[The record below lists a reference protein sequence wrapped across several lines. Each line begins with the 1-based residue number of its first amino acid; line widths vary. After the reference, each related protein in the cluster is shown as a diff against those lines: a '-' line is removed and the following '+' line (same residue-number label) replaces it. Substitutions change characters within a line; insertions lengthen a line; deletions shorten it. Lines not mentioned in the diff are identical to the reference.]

1 MMRLMSPS
9 TPRYIWQQPCW
20 PALVF
25 DAQAVSAALGAARLA
40 QGAVEG
46 KAHAIGLGPSGELV
60 QGVFADEVL
69 ATAAIEGEVLDPAA
83 VRSSV
88 MRRLGLGHAGP
99 KVRAVD
105 GLVEVINDATQALE
119 APLDHDRLW
128 RWHSAL
134 FPGGTSGIRR
144 IAVGRYRQHEDP
156 MQIVSGPPGREVV
169 HYVAPASR
177 KVPAEMER
185 FLAWFAQTATT
196 TGQAHSLDG
205 LARAAVAHLWFEAI
219 HPFEDGNGRIGRAIA
234 DMAMAQDRRSPLRL
248 YSLSRQLLSSRS
260 AYYDALNLAQRGGCN
275 VTAWVAWFAGQF
287 EAACGHAGALID
299 AALQKSQFWAR
310 HAGLPLNDRQR
321 KVLQRLLDVGDGGFE
336 GGLTADKYMKMTGAS
351 KATATRDLA
360 ALLAA
365 GSLWTAGQGKGLK
378 YYLAMPG
385 WGHGIRPAPGRSQAA

>member
-1 MMRLMSPS
+1 MAMMRLMAPK

-20 PALVF
+20 PALTF
-25 DAQAVSAALGAARLA
+25 DAQAVGAAVGAARLA

-46 KAHAIGLGPSGELV
+46 KAQAIGLDQEGELA

-88 MRRLGLGHAGP
+88 VRRLGLGQAGP

-105 GLVEVINDATQALE
+105 GLVEVIHDAVQAHDQ
-119 APLDHDRLW
+119 PLDHDRLW

-156 MQIVSGPPGREVV
+156 MQIVSGRQGREVV
-169 HYVAPASR
+169 HYEAPASR
-177 KVPAEMER
+177 QVPAEMDR
-185 FLAWFAQTATT
+185 FLAWFAQTAPAG
-196 TGQAHSLDG
+196 GQTSMLDG
-205 LARAAVAHLWFEAI
+205 LARAAVAHLWFESI

-234 DMAMAQDRRSPLRL
+234 DMALAQDRRAPLRL

-260 AYYDALNLAQRGGCN
+260 AYYDALNAAQRGSCD
-275 VTAWVAWFAGQF
+275 VTAWVGWFAGQF
-287 EAACGHAGALID
+287 TAACERSGAVIDGAIQKARFWSQHAAPAL
-299 AALQKSQFWAR
+299 
-310 HAGLPLNDRQR
+310 NERQR
-321 KVLQRLLDVGDGGFE
+321 KVLQRLLDAGDGGFE
-336 GGLTADKYMKMTGAS
+336 GGMNAEKYMKMTGAS
-351 KATATRDLA
+351 KATATRDLT

-365 GSLWTAGQGKGLK
+365 GSLWTCGQGKALK

-385 WGHGIRPAPGRSQAA
+385 WGHGVQREG